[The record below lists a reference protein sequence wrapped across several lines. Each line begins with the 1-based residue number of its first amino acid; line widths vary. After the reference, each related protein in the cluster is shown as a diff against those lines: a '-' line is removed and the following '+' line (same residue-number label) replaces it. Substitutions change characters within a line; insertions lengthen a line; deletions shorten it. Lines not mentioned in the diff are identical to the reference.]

1 MSMEVDG
8 QDLSWP
14 RERSYG
20 DTVRIIGETTVLA
33 LCILLFI
40 VVATDVLQR
49 LLGAGGALGPIKL
62 LLLVPM
68 LLVAFQYHRHF
79 FAGVFAAPELSL
91 LLALCVL
98 SATWSLDT
106 FNTVERSL
114 PLIATTVFS
123 MTIGSMLSL
132 RGLVLFLGTLCLV
145 MILTNFAAIATLAD
159 ARGAPPWENTWRG
172 VHNHKN
178 GLGGAAMI
186 SVMLMA
192 STAMVTKGRLQLIF
206 GVGAVLSLVLL
217 VASESRTSQIL
228 TILALV
234 SMTIAFSF
242 RRYLTLW
249 TILVVLLA
257 VSFVL
262 VSYVMLATGLSDPI
276 FELLERK
283 TTLSGRIPLWQLV
296 WPAVLDRPWLGYGY
310 VSFWDPE
317 ARRVVE
323 IARDPTLR
331 FTPFYSHNGLIETLL
346 NVGVVGVLLFVGA
359 VIRIFASIVSTLQ
372 RTPGNILIVPF
383 VVYTVTFL
391 LYNVTESSIL
401 SRDNFMWMIFVMVA
415 TKLSRTGR
423 TVRREAAF
431 HRGLRR
437 GEIRAPTPDQSGT

>member
-1 MSMEVDG
+1 MSMELDG
-8 QDLSWP
+8 QNPSWSH
-14 RERSYG
+14 ERPNRN
-20 DTVRIIGETTVLA
+20 TVKIIGETTVLA
-33 LCILLFI
+33 LCIILFI

-62 LLLVPM
+62 LSLVPM
-68 LLVAFQYHRHF
+68 LLVAFQYQRHF

-91 LLALCVL
+91 LLALSVL
-98 SATWSLDT
+98 SASWSLDT
-106 FNTVERSL
+106 FNTIERSL
-114 PLIATTVFS
+114 PLVATTVFS

-132 RGLVLFLGTLCLV
+132 RGLVIFLGTLCLA

-186 SVMLMA
+186 GVMLMA
-192 STAMVTKGRLQLIF
+192 SAAAATQGRLRLVF
-206 GVGAVLSLVLL
+206 GIGVVLSLILL
-217 VASESRTSQIL
+217 VASESRTSQII
-228 TILALV
+228 TILAV
-234 SMTIAFSF
+234 ISMTIAFSF

-296 WPAVLDRPWLGYGY
+296 WPSVLDRPWLGYGY

-346 NVGVVGVLLFVGA
+346 NVGVVGVLLFVGV
-359 VIRIFASIVSTLQ
+359 VIRIFASVVSTLQ

-383 VVYTVTFL
+383 VVYAVTFL

-415 TKLSRTGR
+415 TKLSRAGR
-423 TVRREAAF
+423 AVRREAAF
-431 HRGLRR
+431 HRGQRR
-437 GEIRAPTPDQSGT
+437 GEIRAPNSELWGS